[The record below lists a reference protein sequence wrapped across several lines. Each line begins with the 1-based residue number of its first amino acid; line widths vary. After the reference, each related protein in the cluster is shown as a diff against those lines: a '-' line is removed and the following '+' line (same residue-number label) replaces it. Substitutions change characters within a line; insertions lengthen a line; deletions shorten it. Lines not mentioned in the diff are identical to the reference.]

1 MRPAHRSSMVLVG
14 ALIVTGLAGCGTDAP
29 TTPEPA
35 GSAARERSTALIT
48 LAPPGNIQSQAW
60 GIDPSGKV
68 VVGAYRTEDDAVHG
82 FVFSR
87 GAFTTIDYPGRA
99 FSLLTGING
108 RGDMVGFWQDA
119 DGVQHGY
126 VLQNGVFATVDV
138 PEASSTRIDGI
149 NASGDIVGAY
159 DAPDGNS
166 PGFVRRHGKFTA
178 VEPTPAATFTVAKG
192 ISSSGDVVGYW
203 AVNDENDEEIER
215 HGFLLRHGTYTI
227 IDFPG
232 STKTGLSAVNDEGDM
247 LGWYDDVDG
256 VTHAFLL
263 RHGRFSTIDVPG
275 ATFTRGNALNDRGD
289 IVGWYDDVD
298 GMEHA
303 FVQPK

>member
-1 MRPAHRSSMVLVG
+1 M
-14 ALIVTGLAGCGTDAP
+14 
-29 TTPEPA
+29 
-35 GSAARERSTALIT
+35 
-48 LAPPGNIQSQAW
+48 
-60 GIDPSGKV
+60 
-68 VVGAYRTEDDAVHG
+68 GAYRTEDDAVHG
-82 FVFSR
+82 FVFAR
-87 GAFTTIDYPGRA
+87 GAFTTVDYPGTA

-108 RGDMVGFWQDA
+108 RGTMVGFWRMPRA
-119 DGVQHGY
+119 STWVRPAERRVRHCR
-126 VLQNGVFATVDV
+126 V

-159 DAPDGNS
+159 DTPDGSS

-203 AVNDENDEEIER
+203 AVNNENDEEIER

-227 IDFPG
+227 VDFPG

-247 LGWYDDVDG
+247 FGWYDDVDG

-275 ATFTRGNALNDRGD
+275 STFTRGNALNDRGD
-289 IVGWYDDVD
+289 TVGWYDDAD
-298 GMEHA
+298 GMEHG
-303 FVQPK
+303 FVQHK